1 VALRRQ
7 AKRPPAGRAGTEGRP
22 YGPRKVI
29 IVNIEET
36 NTITLSILEK
46 ADAYQRWIFE
56 KMRDWLGE
64 RVLEVGCG
72 TGNLTALLLT
82 ERKVIASDV
91 NPNYLRTVKD
101 RFRGHSNLNGI
112 LQWDLE
118 QTPPEDVKASVD
130 TIVASN
136 VLEHVR
142 EDDAVLKKF
151 HDVLPLEGKV
161 VVVVPAIRVL
171 YNSLD
176 RGLGHFRRYGK
187 GELIQ
192 KLKRNR
198 FSICHLTYF
207 NLFGIFGWFLNG
219 TILQRGLLPEKQ
231 VRMFNDFVPAF
242 IEIEKIVPPFVGQ
255 SLIIVGKKV

>member
-1 VALRRQ
+1 M
-7 AKRPPAGRAGTEGRP
+7 
-22 YGPRKVI
+22 
-29 IVNIEET
+29 
-36 NTITLSILEK
+36 EK
-46 ADAYQRWIFE
+46 AGAYQRWIFE
-56 KMRDWLGE
+56 KMRRWLGE
-64 RVLEVGCG
+64 CILEVGCG

-82 ERKVIASDV
+82 GRKVIASDV
-91 NPNYLRTVKD
+91 NPNYLRTVRD
-101 RFRGHSNLNGI
+101 RFREQANLIGI

-118 QTPPEDVKASVD
+118 QSPPEDVKASVD

-136 VLEHVR
+136 VLEHVK

-161 VVVVPAIRVL
+161 IVVVPALRVL
-171 YNSLD
+171 CNSLD
-176 RGLGHFRRYGK
+176 KGLGHFRRYSK

-198 FSICHLTYF
+198 FTICHLTYF

-231 VRMFNDFVPAF
+231 VRFFDQLVPAF

-255 SLIIVGKKV
+255 SLIAVGEKT